1 MFHHEA
7 AMHPTSF
14 HVAATSSRQSRQPL
28 QAAENPDALL
38 LAQTVTA
45 LTGMS
50 ISTLYRK
57 MAADQFV
64 QPIRLGAR
72 CTRWRAG
79 DVTAW
84 LRAQTANA

>member
-1 MFHHEA
+1 MRS
-7 AMHPTSF
+7 PSF
-14 HVAATSSRQSRQPL
+14 HIAATKPRQSRQPL

-38 LAQTVTA
+38 LVQTVTA

-50 ISTLYRK
+50 TSTLYRK

-64 QPIRLGAR
+64 QPIRLGTR

-84 LRAQTANA
+84 LRQQAANA